1 MDLAFENWGLM
12 DYELALKQQ
21 ESMVE
26 SVRHKQKPATVIFCT
41 HSPLVTKGR
50 ATQDDDITHW
60 SGPIY
65 DINRGGRATYHGP
78 NQLMIYPIVSLQEAS
93 QERRPSDVGSFLR
106 QFELAIVDTLN
117 DLGLRAQGKTFQ
129 TKSPKHPD
137 SPINSPIDNE
147 NVTHTKHSLSENQS
161 EIKHRTSTAPVSV
174 DNALSKRKNEINAAE
189 ETGVWIENRKIASLG
204 LSIRHWVT
212 FHGAALN
219 IEHDP
224 QAFQGLKPC
233 GFNPSVMTSI
243 EKELG
248 RAPNRDHIIEQL
260 KIHLQKRL

>member
-1 MDLAFENWGLM
+1 MDLVFENWGLM

-26 SVRHKQKPATVIFCT
+26 SVRNKQKPATIIFCT

-50 ATQDDDITHW
+50 ATQVGDITHW
-60 SGPIY
+60 DGPIY

-78 NQLMIYPIVSLQEAS
+78 NQLMIYPIVPLQEAS

-117 DLGLRAQGKTFQ
+117 DLGLCAQGKTFQ
-129 TKSPKHPD
+129 SKTLHD
-137 SPINSPIDNE
+137 
-147 NVTHTKHSLSENQS
+147 
-161 EIKHRTSTAPVSV
+161 TSAT
-174 DNALSKRKNEINAAE
+174 E

-204 LSIRHWVT
+204 LSIRHWIT

-219 IEHDP
+219 VEHDP

-233 GFNPSVMTSI
+233 GFSPSVMTSI
-243 EKELG
+243 ENELG
-248 RAPNRDHIIEQL
+248 KPPQRDQIIEQL
-260 KIHLQKRL
+260 KVHLQSRL